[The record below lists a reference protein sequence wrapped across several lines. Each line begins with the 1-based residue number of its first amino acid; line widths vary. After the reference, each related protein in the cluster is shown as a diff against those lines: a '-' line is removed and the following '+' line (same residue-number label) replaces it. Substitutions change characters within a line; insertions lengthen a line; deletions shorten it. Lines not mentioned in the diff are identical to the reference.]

1 MKVPFL
7 DLKRQYKSIKDEI
20 NDAIQ
25 TVLESQQFILGYE
38 VEEFENRMAKYCGV
52 KYAIGVASGTD
63 ALLLSLKAN
72 GVSDGVITT
81 PFTFFATAGA
91 IHNAGATPVFAD
103 IEPDTYNIDAE
114 EVKRLLGSKENKDKK
129 IKLKPKAKAII
140 PVHLFGQAAE
150 MDAIMEVAEEHDLV
164 VIEDAAQA
172 VGEEYY
178 GKKVG
183 SIAIGCFSFFPS
195 KNLGGYGD
203 GGLITTNDD
212 DLADKIRTLR
222 MHGAKPK
229 YYHHVIGYN
238 SRLDTIQAAILNV
251 KLNHLEKWT
260 NKRRENARFYS
271 KALEDIEELEIPQI
285 AKGRKHVFNQYTIRV
300 KNGKRDKLKEFLEG
314 QGVSTTIY
322 YPLPLHLQPCFSF
335 LGYKKG
341 DFPSAEKTSEEV
353 LSLPVYPELE
363 KEERE
368 YVVEKIWSFLKES
381 NETQKY
387 S

>member
-1 MKVPFL
+1 
-7 DLKRQYKSIKDEI
+7 
-20 NDAIQ
+20 
-25 TVLESQQFILGYE
+25 
-38 VEEFENRMAKYCGV
+38 MAEYCDV
-52 KYAIGVASGTD
+52 KHAIGMASGTD
-63 ALLLSLKAN
+63 ALLLSLRAC
-72 GVSDGVITT
+72 GISGGVITT

-103 IEPDTYNIDAE
+103 IVPDTYNINAE
-114 EVKRLLGSKENKDKK
+114 EVKKLLRAKDNKK
-129 IKLKPKAKAII
+129 IRIRAII

-150 MDAIMEVAEEHDLV
+150 MDAIMEIAEEHDLV

-172 VGEEYY
+172 IGEEYN

-183 SIAIGCFSFFPS
+183 SITIGCFSFFPS

-203 GGLITTNDD
+203 GGLVTTNDD

-251 KLNHLEKWT
+251 KLNHLGEWT
-260 NKRRENARFYS
+260 NKRRDNAMFYS
-271 KALEDIEELEIPQI
+271 NALEDITDDKLELPQI
-285 AKGRKHVFNQYTIRV
+285 AEGRKHIFNQYTIRV
-300 KNGKRDKLKEFLEG
+300 KNGKRDKLKQFLEG
-314 QGVSTTIY
+314 QGISTAIY

-335 LGYKKG
+335 LGYRKG
-341 DFPSAEKTSEEV
+341 DFPSTERASKEV

-368 YVVEKIWSFLKES
+368 YVVDKICEFFGV
-381 NETQKY
+381 
-387 S
+387 

>member
-1 MKVPFL
+1 MNVPFL
-7 DLKRQYKSIKDEI
+7 DLKRQYESIEEEI

-25 TVLESQQFILGYE
+25 TVLDSQQFILGEE
-38 VEEFENRMAKYCGV
+38 VEEFERRMAEYCGV
-52 KYAIGVASGTD
+52 KHAVGVASGTD

-72 GVSDGVITT
+72 GISSGVITT

-114 EVKRLLGSKENKDKK
+114 EVKKLLDSKSNKM
-129 IKLKPKAKAII
+129 IRAII
-140 PVHLFGQAAE
+140 PVHLFGQAAD
-150 MDAIMEVAEEHDLV
+150 MDAIMETADEHSLI

-172 VGEEYY
+172 IGEEYY

-183 SIAIGCFSFFPS
+183 SIGIGCFSFFPS

-212 DLADKIRTLR
+212 ELADKIRTLR

-229 YYHHVIGYN
+229 YYHHVVGYN

-251 KLNHLEKWT
+251 KLNHLKEWT
-260 NKRRENARFYS
+260 DKRRANAMFYS
-271 KALEDIEELEIPQI
+271 KALGDITDDKLETPQT
-285 AKGRKHVFNQYTIRV
+285 AKGRRHVFNQYTIGV
-300 KNGKRDKLKEFLEG
+300 KSGNRDKLKGFLEQ
-314 QGVSTTIY
+314 QGISTVIY

-335 LGYKKG
+335 LGYRKG
-341 DFPSAEKTSEEV
+341 DFPSAEKASAEV
-353 LSLPVYPELE
+353 LSLPIYPELE
-363 KEERE
+363 EEERE
-368 YVVEKIWSFLKES
+368 YVVEKMWEFFGL
-381 NETQKY
+381 Q
-387 S
+387 

>member
-1 MKVPFL
+1 MRVPFL
-7 DLKRQYKSIKDEI
+7 DLKRQYRIIKQEI
-20 NDAIQ
+20 DDAIQ

-38 VEEFENRMAKYCGV
+38 VEEFERRMAEYCDV
-52 KYAIGVASGTD
+52 KHAIGMASGTD
-63 ALLLSLKAN
+63 ALLLSLRAC
-72 GVSDGVITT
+72 GISGGVITT

-103 IEPDTYNIDAE
+103 IVPDTYNINAE
-114 EVKRLLGSKENKDKK
+114 EVKKLLRAKDNKK
-129 IKLKPKAKAII
+129 IRIRAII

-150 MDAIMEVAEEHDLV
+150 MDAIMEIAEEHDLV

-172 VGEEYY
+172 IGEEYN

-183 SIAIGCFSFFPS
+183 SITIGCFSFFPS

-203 GGLITTNDD
+203 GGLVTTNDD

-251 KLNHLEKWT
+251 KVNHLGEWT
-260 NKRRENARFYS
+260 NKRRDNAMFYS
-271 KALEDIEELEIPQI
+271 NALEDITDDKLELPQI
-285 AKGRKHVFNQYTIRV
+285 AEGRKHIFNQYTIRV
-300 KNGKRDKLKEFLEG
+300 KNGKRDKLKQFLEG
-314 QGVSTTIY
+314 QGISTAIY

-335 LGYKKG
+335 LGYRKG
-341 DFPSAEKTSEEV
+341 DFPSTERASKEV

-368 YVVEKIWSFLKES
+368 YVVDKICEFFGV
-381 NETQKY
+381 
-387 S
+387 

>member
-7 DLKRQYKSIKDEI
+7 ELKRQYESIKEEI

-25 TVLESQQFILGYE
+25 TVLESQQFILGQE
-38 VEEFENRMAKYCGV
+38 VEEFEIRMAKYFGV
-52 KYAIGVASGTD
+52 TYAIGVASGTD
-63 ALLLSLKAN
+63 ALLLSLKAC
-72 GVSDGVITT
+72 GISSGVITT

-91 IHNAGATPVFAD
+91 IHNAGAIPIFTD

-114 EVKRLLGSKENKDKK
+114 EIKKLFGSKEDKK
-129 IKLKPKAKAII
+129 IRIKAII
-140 PVHLFGQAAE
+140 PVHLFGQAAD
-150 MDAIMEVAEEHDLV
+150 MDAIMEIAEKYDLI

-172 VGEEYY
+172 IGEEYY

-183 SIAIGCFSFFPS
+183 SMTIGCFSFFPS

-203 GGLITTNDD
+203 GGLITTNDE

-251 KLNHLEKWT
+251 KLNHLEEWT
-260 NKRRENARFYS
+260 DKRRDNAGFYS
-271 KALEDIEELEIPQI
+271 KALDDIDELETPQI
-285 AKGRKHVFNQYTIRV
+285 TEGRRHIFNQYTIRV
-300 KNGKRDKLKEFLEG
+300 KNGKRNKLKEFLER
-314 QGVSTTIY
+314 QGVGTAIY

-335 LGYKKG
+335 LGYNKG
-341 DFPSAEKTSEEV
+341 DFPAAEKASEEV
-353 LSLPVYPELE
+353 LSLPIFPELSE
-363 KEERE
+363 DERE
-368 YVVEKIWSFLKES
+368 YVVDKIEEFFGIKR
-381 NETQKY
+381 
-387 S
+387 

>member
-7 DLKRQYKSIKDEI
+7 DLKRQYRIIKQEIDE
-20 NDAIQ
+20 AIQ
-25 TVLESQQFILGYE
+25 RVLESQQFILGQE
-38 VEEFENRMAKYCGV
+38 VEEFENRMAEYCGV
-52 KYAIGVASGTD
+52 KHAIGVASGTD

-72 GVSDGVITT
+72 GISGGVITT

-103 IEPDTYNIDAE
+103 IEPDTYNINAE
-114 EVKRLLGSKENKDKK
+114 EIKKLFGSKSNKM
-129 IKLKPKAKAII
+129 IRAII

-150 MDAIMEVAEEHDLV
+150 MDAIMEIAEEHDLV

-172 VGEEYY
+172 IGEEYY

-183 SIAIGCFSFFPS
+183 SMTTGCFSFFPS

-203 GGLITTNDD
+203 GGLVTTNDD
-212 DLADKIRTLR
+212 ELADKIRTLR

-238 SRLDTIQAAILNV
+238 SRLDTIQAAILSV
-251 KLNHLEKWT
+251 KLNHLEEWT
-260 NKRRENARFYS
+260 NKRRENAMFYS
-271 KALEDIEELEIPQI
+271 QALDDITDDKLELPQI
-285 AKGRKHVFNQYTIRV
+285 AEGRKHIFNQYTIRV
-300 KNGKRDKLKEFLEG
+300 KEGKRDKLKQFLEG
-314 QGVSTTIY
+314 QGISTTIY

-341 DFPSAEKTSEEV
+341 DFPAAEKASAEV
-353 LSLPVYPELE
+353 LSLPIYPELK
-363 KEERE
+363 KEEGG
-368 YVVEKIWSFLKES
+368 YVVEKICEFFGL
-381 NETQKY
+381 Q
-387 S
+387 

>member
-1 MKVPFL
+1 MRVPFL
-7 DLKRQYKSIKDEI
+7 DLKRQYRIIKQEI
-20 NDAIQ
+20 DDAIQ

-38 VEEFENRMAKYCGV
+38 VEEFERRMAEYCDV
-52 KYAIGVASGTD
+52 KHAIGMASGTD
-63 ALLLSLKAN
+63 ALLLSLRAC
-72 GVSDGVITT
+72 GISGGVITT

-103 IEPDTYNIDAE
+103 IVPDTYNINAE
-114 EVKRLLGSKENKDKK
+114 EVKKLLRAKDNKK
-129 IKLKPKAKAII
+129 IRIRAII

-150 MDAIMEVAEEHDLV
+150 MDAIMEIAEEHDLV

-172 VGEEYY
+172 IGEEYN

-183 SIAIGCFSFFPS
+183 SITIGCFSFFPS

-203 GGLITTNDD
+203 GGLVTTNDD

-251 KLNHLEKWT
+251 KLNHLGEWT
-260 NKRRENARFYS
+260 NKRRDNAMFYS
-271 KALEDIEELEIPQI
+271 NALEDITDDKLELPQI
-285 AKGRKHVFNQYTIRV
+285 AEGRKHIFNQYTIRV
-300 KNGKRDKLKEFLEG
+300 KNGKRDKLKQFLEG
-314 QGVSTTIY
+314 QGISTAIY

-335 LGYKKG
+335 LGYRKG
-341 DFPSAEKTSEEV
+341 DFPSTERASKEV

-368 YVVEKIWSFLKES
+368 YVVDKICEFFGV
-381 NETQKY
+381 
-387 S
+387 

>member
-7 DLKRQYKSIKDEI
+7 DLKRQYQNIKDEI

-25 TVLESQQFILGYE
+25 TVLESQQFILGEE

-52 KYAIGVASGTD
+52 KHAIGVASGTD
-63 ALLLSLKAN
+63 ALLLSLKAS
-72 GVSDGVITT
+72 GISGGVITT

-103 IEPDTYNIDAE
+103 IEPDTYNINAE
-114 EVKRLLGSKENKDKK
+114 EVKKLLDTRSNKM
-129 IKLKPKAKAII
+129 IRAIT
-140 PVHLFGQAAE
+140 PVHLFGQAVE
-150 MDAIMEVAEEHDLV
+150 MDAIMEIAEEHDLV

-172 VGEEYY
+172 IGEEYK

-183 SIAIGCFSFFPS
+183 SMTIGCFSFFPS

-212 DLADKIRTLR
+212 VLADKIRTLR

-229 YYHHVIGYN
+229 YYHHIIGYN

-251 KLNHLEKWT
+251 KLNHLEEWT
-260 NKRRENARFYS
+260 DRRRDNAMFYS
-271 KALEDIEELEIPQI
+271 NALDDITDDELETPQI
-285 AKGRKHVFNQYTIRV
+285 AEGRRHIFNQYTIRV
-300 KNGKRDKLKEFLEG
+300 KNGKRDNLKQFLEG
-314 QGVSTTIY
+314 QGIGTAIY

-341 DFPSAEKTSEEV
+341 DFPFAEKASAEV
-353 LSLPVYPELE
+353 LSLPIYPELE

-368 YVVEKIWSFLKES
+368 YVVDKICEFFGL
-381 NETQKY
+381 Q
-387 S
+387 

>member
-7 DLKRQYKSIKDEI
+7 DLKRQYENIKDEI

-25 TVLESQQFILGYE
+25 TVLESQQFILGQE
-38 VEEFENRMAKYCGV
+38 VEEFERKMAKYCNV
-52 KYAIGVASGTD
+52 KHAIGVASGTD
-63 ALLLSLKAN
+63 ALLLSLKAS
-72 GVSDGVITT
+72 GISSGVITT
-81 PFTFFATAGA
+81 PFSFFATAGA
-91 IHNAGATPVFAD
+91 IHNAGATPLFAD
-103 IEPDTYNIDAE
+103 VEPDTYNIDAE
-114 EVKRLLGSKENKDKK
+114 EIKKLLDSKEDKK
-129 IKLKPKAKAII
+129 IRIKAII
-140 PVHLFGQAAE
+140 PVHLFGQAAD
-150 MDAIMEVAEEHDLV
+150 MDAIIEIAEEHDFV

-172 VGEEYY
+172 IGEEYQ

-251 KLNHLEKWT
+251 KLNHLEEWT
-260 NKRRENARFYS
+260 SKRRENARFYS
-271 KALEDIEELEIPQI
+271 KALDNIDELDTPQI
-285 AKGRKHVFNQYTIRV
+285 AKGRRHIFNQYTIRV
-300 KNGKRDKLKEFLEG
+300 KNGKRDKLKKFLEG
-314 QGVSTTIY
+314 QGISTIMY

-341 DFPSAEKTSEEV
+341 DFPFAEKASKEV
-353 LSLPVYPELE
+353 LSLPVYPELK

-368 YVVEKIWSFLKES
+368 FIVEKILEIALKVSKDVPKNKERAL
-381 NETQKY
+381 
-387 S
+387 

>member
-7 DLKRQYKSIKDEI
+7 DLKRQYESIKEEI

-25 TVLESQQFILGYE
+25 TVLESQQFILGQE
-38 VEEFENRMAKYCGV
+38 VEKFENRMAKYCDV
-52 KYAIGVASGTD
+52 MHAIGVASGTD

-72 GVSDGVITT
+72 GISGGVITT
-81 PFTFFATAGA
+81 PFSFFATAGA
-91 IHNAGATPVFAD
+91 IHNAGATPIFAD

-114 EVKRLLGSKENKDKK
+114 EVKKLLNSKENKKV
-129 IKLKPKAKAII
+129 KAIL
-140 PVHLFGQAAE
+140 PVHLFGQAAD
-150 MDAIMEVAEEHDLV
+150 MDAIMEIAEEYNLA

-172 VGEEYY
+172 IGEEYY

-183 SIAIGCFSFFPS
+183 SIAMGCFSFFPS

-203 GGLITTNDD
+203 GGLVATNDD
-212 DLADKIRTLR
+212 NLADKIRTLR

-238 SRLDTIQAAILNV
+238 SRLDTIQAAILGV
-251 KLNHLEKWT
+251 KLNHLEEWT
-260 NKRRENARFYS
+260 TKRRENARFYS
-271 KALEDIEELEIPQI
+271 TALSNIDELETPQI
-285 AKGRKHVFNQYTIRV
+285 AEGRRHIFNQYTIRV
-300 KNGKRDKLKEFLEG
+300 KKGMRDKLKEFLEG
-314 QGVSTTIY
+314 QGISTAIY

-341 DFPSAEKTSEEV
+341 DFPAAEKASEEV
-353 LSLPVYPELE
+353 LSVPVYPELK

-368 YVVEKIWSFLKES
+368 YVVDKILEFFGL
-381 NETQKY
+381 Q
-387 S
+387 